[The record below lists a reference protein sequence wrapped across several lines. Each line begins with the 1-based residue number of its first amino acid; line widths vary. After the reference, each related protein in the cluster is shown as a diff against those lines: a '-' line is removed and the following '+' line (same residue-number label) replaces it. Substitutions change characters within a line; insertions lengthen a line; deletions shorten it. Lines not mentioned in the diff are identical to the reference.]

1 MSSPATVDE
10 ESEVQDVGGRSA
22 RPYQMYLTAPS
33 PVEAQVTGE
42 NLPSKLTAA
51 DQPFN
56 HLISADA
63 VVNAVS
69 SY

>member
-1 MSSPATVDE
+1 
-10 ESEVQDVGGRSA
+10 
-22 RPYQMYLTAPS
+22 MYLTAPS
-33 PVEAQVTGE
+33 PVGGAAGE
-42 NLPSKLTAA
+42 NLPSQLTAA

-56 HLISADA
+56 HLIPAAA

>member
-1 MSSPATVDE
+1 
-10 ESEVQDVGGRSA
+10 
-22 RPYQMYLTAPS
+22 MYLTAPS
-33 PVEAQVTGE
+33 PVEARVTGE
-42 NLPSKLTAA
+42 NLPSQLTAA

-56 HLISADA
+56 HLIPAAA